1 MKRIITALLLVSFCL
16 FLHSMDLNT
25 VPFLPDKKI
34 LEQQADN
41 YFYQTLPTLKLCEIN
56 EKFTRLPD
64 DCRDKILDK
73 MSDNLCML
81 HYVALVPEEIQ
92 KKILYNIFRVT
103 FDGDREAMEI
113 FYLQKPLIKA
123 LQLYDK
129 IKKVIRSGE
138 SAVPLYKMPQRK
150 REAVLGYLDILDP
163 WYSNCVPPIMSIAKQ
178 REIHELDEDV
188 QHYFKG
194 KKIAFP
200 CGVGDCNCTTGA
212 GTLCLIMTGMD
223 GFIVSVFACN
233 KGCVPILL
241 PVGCMFAGIMSAIT
255 LCIGGLTI
263 CKEGRIVTL

>member
-1 MKRIITALLLVSFCL
+1 MKRTVTALLLVSFCL
-16 FLHSMDLNT
+16 FLHSMELDI
-25 VPFLPDKKI
+25 VPFLPNKKA

-73 MSDNLCML
+73 MSGNLCML
-81 HYVALVPEEIQ
+81 HYVALVPEEVQ
-92 KKILYNIFRVT
+92 EKILYNIFRVT

-138 SAVPLYKMPQRK
+138 SAVPLYKMPRRK

-188 QHYFKG
+188 QHYFKDR
-194 KKIAFP
+194 KIALP
-200 CGVGDCNCTTGA
+200 CGVRDCNCTDVGI
-212 GTLCLIMTGMD
+212 LCLGMTIMD
-223 GFIVSVFACN
+223 SFVISIISCA
-233 KGCVPILL
+233 KGCVTMLL
-241 PVGCMFAGIMSAIT
+241 PVGCAVFGITFSVASCFA
-255 LCIGGLTI
+255 GLTI